1 MKSKK
6 ALNIPAEL
14 RKHFT
19 GIDYFEV
26 FVSHGCLVYRPLN
39 IGSGAVEVVQ
49 TTTAPQ
55 GATHAMVVANG

>member
-1 MKSKK
+1 MKGKK

-26 FVSHGCLVYRPLN
+26 FVSHGCLAYRPLN
-39 IGSGAVEVVQ
+39 IGSGAVVVVQ
-49 TTTAPQ
+49 TITAPQ